1 HSRISPS
8 LFGPSIQD
16 VLPASCL
23 LGRIAIGHH
32 LPLVYE
38 ARTRCDRRGSRPGAV
53 RRARRAAREI
63 LGPSRRNRRQ
73 ARRLAECAASPG
85 RVSAGQGAALF
96 SVRGLLFLAASHL
109 ARRSPTPGPTGR
121 GALGERVRAA
131 PDARAPQR
139 SGPPGRDD
147 AARIL
152 LLAADALARPQWT
165 GPL

>member
-1 HSRISPS
+1 
-8 LFGPSIQD
+8 
-16 VLPASCL
+16 
-23 LGRIAIGHH
+23 
-32 LPLVYE
+32 
-38 ARTRCDRRGSRPGAV
+38 
-53 RRARRAAREI
+53 
-63 LGPSRRNRRQ
+63 
-73 ARRLAECAASPG
+73 CAASPG

-121 GALGERVRAA
+121 GALGERIQAA

-152 LLAADALARPQWT
+152 LLAADPLARPQPT
-165 GPL
+165 RPLRRVAVQSVSLTMPRAAQHAAMGRGASRRLGAARDAAARARRALEELAGASACAAARRALAGPVGAKS